1 MMSFEKL
8 DASLMIRLYGRFL
21 ESQGRSLPQD
31 TTTLKSVLD
40 SVLNLAW
47 RESTVKSG
55 DLADLAAQ
63 YVFQAIR
70 KGCFGEDALPMA
82 VVLIIVTFGLNG
94 SRLDAREVTL
104 RQELLDVQAYRKH
117 APDLA
122 EWLRDNQVL
131 LDASTPEPMPMA
143 ASS

>member
-1 MMSFEKL
+1 MSFEKL
-8 DASLMIRLYGRFL
+8 DASLMLRLYGRFL

>member
-1 MMSFEKL
+1 MSFEKL

-131 LDASTPEPMPMA
+131 LDASTPEPMPMV

>member
-8 DASLMIRLYGRFL
+8 DASLMLRLYGRFL

>member
-1 MMSFEKL
+1 MISFEKL
-8 DASLMIRLYGRFL
+8 DPSLMLRLYGRFL
-21 ESQGRSLPQD
+21 ESQGRSLPED
-31 TTTLKSVLD
+31 TTTLKAVLD
-40 SVLNLAW
+40 SVFNLAW
-47 RESTVKSG
+47 RESMVKNG
-55 DLADLAAQ
+55 DLADMAAQ
-63 YVFQAIR
+63 YVFQAMR

-82 VVLIIVTFGLNG
+82 VVLIAVIFGLNG

-122 EWLRDNQVL
+122 EWLRDNQVPL
-131 LDASTPEPMPMA
+131 QETQPQAMPLA